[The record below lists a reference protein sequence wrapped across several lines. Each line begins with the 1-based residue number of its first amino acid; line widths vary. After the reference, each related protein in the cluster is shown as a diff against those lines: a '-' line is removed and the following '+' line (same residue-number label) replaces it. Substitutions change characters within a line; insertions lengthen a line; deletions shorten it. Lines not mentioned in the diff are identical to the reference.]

1 MPEFVHIILG
11 LIFLVVVYILTRI
24 GAARRIRN
32 TAIRIIKDLE
42 RQEAFDPGFAV
53 ELPYA
58 KANYFRIG
66 LRDYRPKAL
75 ESLIQGGIVGRTE
88 DGKYYLIERQTLH
101 GLLPKRKV
109 L

>member
-1 MPEFVHIILG
+1 MPEFVQIILG

-24 GAARRIRN
+24 GVARRIRN

-42 RQEAFDPGFAV
+42 RQEAYDPGSAA
-53 ELPYA
+53 ELPFA

-75 ESLIQGGIVGRTE
+75 ESLIQGAIVGRTE
-88 DGKYYLIERQTLH
+88 DGKHYLIERQQPVH
-101 GLLPKRKV
+101 W
-109 L
+109 

>member
-1 MPEFVHIILG
+1 MPEFVQIILG

-24 GAARRIRN
+24 GVSRRIRN

-42 RQEAFDPGFAV
+42 RQKAFDPGSAV
-53 ELPYA
+53 ELPFA

-75 ESLIQGGIVGRTE
+75 ESLIQGAIVGRTE
-88 DGKYYLIERQTLH
+88 DGKHYLKERQQPVH
-101 GLLPKRKV
+101 W
-109 L
+109 